1 MWDKDV
7 ADRIQYII
15 HNITLIIMSNT
26 IKYPT
31 IAFGR
36 RKRIDITK
44 FRGVVYIHL
53 HDMQKGKSI
62 TLQKDEYDVLVELRN
77 KINKKVEKVLKLS
90 KEQTEND
97 KDRKNK
103 KKARQQDKKEIIRR
117 KESESSS
124 DTGTEDSSDSDV

>member
-1 MWDKDV
+1 
-7 ADRIQYII
+7 
-15 HNITLIIMSNT
+15 MSNP
-26 IKYPT
+26 IKYNT

-44 FRGVVYIHL
+44 FRGVLYMHL

-62 TLQKDEYDVLVELRN
+62 TLQKDEYDVLLELRN

-97 KDRKNK
+97 KERKNK